1 MKYLL
6 KLCIDVYMYILSKP
20 CRYLLKLCIDLVPL
34 DLGD

>member
-6 KLCIDVYMYILSKP
+6 KLCIDVYMYILNKP
-20 CRYLLKLCIDLVPL
+20 YRYLLKLFIDLVPS